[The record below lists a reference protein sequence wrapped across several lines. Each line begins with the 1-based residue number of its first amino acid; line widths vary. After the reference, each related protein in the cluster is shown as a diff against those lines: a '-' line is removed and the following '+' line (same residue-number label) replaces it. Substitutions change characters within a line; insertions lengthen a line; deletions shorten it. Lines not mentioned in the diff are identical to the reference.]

1 VRTLGTCLAVAAVV
15 LAFTPVPLAAPL
27 TLAAALL
34 AALLL
39 EPAVVWRAW
48 RLPALLTVLA
58 AAGGSAVLVGWATAP
73 GRGLAVGSA
82 VAFRFL
88 ALLVLAAL
96 AARHLDAEM
105 LQRGAARVGMHRF
118 GMAAGLAFNA
128 LPHLAEAARDAW
140 TALAVRRGV
149 RRPRVLDLPRL
160 AEVLLAHTARVA
172 EEAAAAAALRGHRA
186 LSRSPAPLPAVPLL
200 VVVTGRPGAGKT
212 PALCAVVETLSAC
225 RVPVAGFVQIP
236 VFEAGGK
243 GGYLVRD
250 VASGEQRTLAVKV
263 GDGGGQDGTPFRFA
277 TAGFDFARASLER
290 AAAGSVLVLDELGPV
305 ELRGGGHMPAV
316 RRALARPGIA
326 AALATVR
333 PALIPTFLAQLA
345 APSAMVVNVE
355 EVSDPKAALLAA
367 LAPALSAVS
376 QRPPMSSSG

>member
-1 VRTLGTCLAVAAVV
+1 VRALGACLALAAVA
-15 LAFTPVPLAAPL
+15 LAFTPVPLAPPL
-27 TLAAALL
+27 TLVAALL
-34 AALLL
+34 AAFLL
-39 EPAVVWRAW
+39 EPSVVRRAW
-48 RLPALLTVLA
+48 RLPAVLTVLA
-58 AAGGSAVLVGWATAP
+58 AAALSAVLVGWATAP
-73 GRGLAVGSA
+73 GRGLAVGGA

-96 AARHLDAEM
+96 AARRLDAEL
-105 LQRGAARVGMHRF
+105 LQRGAARVGMRRL
-118 GMAAGLAFNA
+118 GLAAGLAFNA
-128 LPHLAEAARDAW
+128 LPHLGEAARDSW
-140 TALAVRRGV
+140 TALAVRRRR
-149 RRPRVLDLPRL
+149 RRPRLADMPRL
-160 AEVLLAHTARVA
+160 AEVLLAHTGRIA
-172 EEAAAAAALRGHRA
+172 EEAAAAASLRGHRA
-186 LSRSPAPLPAVPLL
+186 LCPSVAPLPPVPLV

-250 VASGEQRTLAVKV
+250 VASGQQRTLAVKV
-263 GDGGGQDGTPFRFA
+263 GEGRGQGGTPFRFEP
-277 TAGFDFARASLER
+277 AGFDFARTSLER
-290 AAAGSVLVLDELGPV
+290 AAAGCVLVLDELGPV

-345 APSAMVVNVE
+345 APSAVIVNVE
-355 EVSDPKAALLAA
+355 EAPDPKAALLTA
-367 LAPALSAVS
+367 LAPAISALS
-376 QRPPMSSSG
+376 QRPPMNSPG